1 VRISNAMQ
9 TNSIA
14 TSLQS
19 VESQYQAASQVASSW
34 SRINA
39 PSDDPVGAAQL
50 ARVQASIDQTT
61 TYQNTITSV
70 QGDLTLTE
78 SSLASA
84 GDVIGSAKELALEAS
99 DGSLTAT
106 QRQSIGTQVAQLQS
120 QLLSIANQKDANGYI
135 FSGSQTGT
143 AAFSDTG
150 VYQGD
155 TADRTAEIGQGNTA
169 VVNVTGAKAFT
180 AAGGVDV
187 FATLGALQ
195 TALNSNDMSG
205 ISSSVSALDSA
216 SSQISVAQSDAGI
229 KLDRLTTAGTA
240 HQQTQLSLA
249 SQRHDIADA
258 DPAQAYSQLTT
269 LQNALEQAIATSR
282 ITLSTLSA
290 NRFQ

>member
-1 VRISNAMQ
+1 MRISDAMQ
-9 TNSIA
+9 TNAIA

-19 VESQYQAASQVASSW
+19 VESQYQNASQVASSGLK
-34 SRINA
+34 INA
-39 PSDDPVGAAQL
+39 PSDDPIGAAQL

-70 QGDLTLTE
+70 QGDLTLAE

-84 GDVIGSAKELALEAS
+84 SDVIASVKELALEAS
-99 DGSLTAT
+99 DGSMTASA
-106 QRQSIGTQVAQLQS
+106 RQSMATQVAQLQS
-120 QLLSIANQKDANGYI
+120 QLLSLANTKGTSGYI
-135 FSGSQTGT
+135 FSGSQTST

-150 VYQGD
+150 TYQGD
-155 TADRTAEIGQGNTA
+155 DADRTAEIGQGNTA

-187 FATLGALQ
+187 FATLSALQ
-195 TALNSNDMSG
+195 TALSNNDMSG
-205 ISSSVSALDSA
+205 ISASVSGLDSA
-216 SSQISVAQSDAGI
+216 SSQISVAEGDAGI
-229 KLDRLTTAGTA
+229 KLDRLSTASTA

-249 SQRHDIADA
+249 SEQHGLADA

-269 LQNALEQAIATSR
+269 LQNTLEQAIATSR
-282 ITLSTLSA
+282 TTLTALSA